1 MTNVLF
7 VRHVE
12 HVLQHEQLLGRT
24 HDAPF
29 TDSGYW
35 QLTRLAKSLRHE
47 AVAAAIHSSPRRRA
61 WETAEAIAGPHRQTV
76 ELRGELDELDY
87 GDWSG
92 RCFGE
97 LADDP
102 QWERWNTQRGEA
114 CPPHGESM
122 HALQE
127 RMLTYM
133 AELAEEYPRQTVICV
148 THAEPIRA
156 LILDACGMPLDD
168 FARIEISP
176 GSITRFKLTSG
187 AGRPRFHLEARPA

>member
-1 MTNVLF
+1 MTSVLF
-7 VRHVE
+7 IRHVE

-29 TDSGYW
+29 SDSAYW
-35 QLTRLAKSLRHE
+35 QLTRLTKLLRHE
-47 AVAAAIHSSPRRRA
+47 AVAAVHSSPRRRA
-61 WETAEAIAGPHRQTV
+61 WESAEAIAGPHRLAV

-87 GDWSG
+87 GDWNG
-92 RCFGE
+92 RSFGE

-102 QWERWNTQRGEA
+102 QWRRWNTQRGDT

-122 HALQE
+122 RALQD
-127 RMLTYM
+127 RMLIYM
-133 AELAEEYPRQTVICV
+133 AELAEEYPRQTLICV
-148 THAEPIRA
+148 SHAEPIRA
-156 LILDACGMPLDD
+156 LILHACGMQLDD

-176 GSITRFKLTSG
+176 GAITRLNLVSG

>member
-1 MTNVLF
+1 MTSVLF

-29 TDSGYW
+29 TDSAYW
-35 QLTRLAKSLRHE
+35 QLSRLTKLLRHE
-47 AVAAAIHSSPRRRA
+47 AVTAVHSSPRRRA
-61 WETAEAIAGPHRQTV
+61 WETAESVAGPHHLTV
-76 ELRGELDELDY
+76 ELRGKLDELDY

-92 RCFGE
+92 CYFGD

-102 QWERWNTQRGEA
+102 QWQRWNSKRGEA

-127 RMLTYM
+127 RMLAYM
-133 AELAEEYPRQTVICV
+133 AEVAEIYPRETLICV

-156 LILDACGMPLDD
+156 LILHACGMRLDD
-168 FARIEISP
+168 FAGIEISP
-176 GSITRFKLTSG
+176 GSITRLKLISA
-187 AGRPRFHLEARPA
+187 AGRPRFRLEARPG

>member
-1 MTNVLF
+1 MTSVLF

-29 TDSGYW
+29 TDSAYW
-35 QLTRLAKSLRHE
+35 QLTRLTRSLRHE
-47 AVAAAIHSSPRRRA
+47 AVAAVHSSPRRRA
-61 WETAEAIAGPHRQTV
+61 WETAEDIAGPHHIAV
-76 ELRGELDELDY
+76 ELRSELDELDF

-102 QWERWNTQRGEA
+102 QWQSWNAKRGES

-122 HALQE
+122 RALQD
-127 RMLTYM
+127 RMLVYI
-133 AELAEEYPRQTVICV
+133 AELAETYPRQTLICV
-148 THAEPIRA
+148 THAEPIRV
-156 LILDACGMPLDD
+156 LILHACGMELDE

-176 GSITRFKLTSG
+176 GSITRMKLLSG
-187 AGRPRFHLEARPA
+187 AGRPRFQLEARPA

>member
-1 MTNVLF
+1 MTSVLF

-29 TDSGYW
+29 TDSAYW
-35 QLTRLAKSLRHE
+35 QLTRLTKSLRPE
-47 AVAAAIHSSPRRRA
+47 AVAAVHASPRRRA
-61 WETAEAIAGPHRQTV
+61 WETAEAVAGPHNLAV
-76 ELRGELDELDY
+76 ELRGDLDELDY

-92 RCFGE
+92 RCFG
-97 LADDP
+97 ADDP
-102 QWERWNTQRGEA
+102 QWHQWNTQRGDA

-122 HALQE
+122 RALQD
-127 RMLTYM
+127 RMLAYM
-133 AELAEEYPRQTVICV
+133 KELAEEYPRQTLICV

-156 LILDACGMPLDD
+156 LILHACGMPLDD

-176 GSITRFKLTSG
+176 GSITRLKLTSA
-187 AGRPRFHLEARPA
+187 AGWPRFRLEARPA